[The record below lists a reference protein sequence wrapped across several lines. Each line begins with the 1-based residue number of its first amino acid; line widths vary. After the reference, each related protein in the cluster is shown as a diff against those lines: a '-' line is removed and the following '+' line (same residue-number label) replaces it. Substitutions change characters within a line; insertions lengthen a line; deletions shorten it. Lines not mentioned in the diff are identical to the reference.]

1 MGRGGTVT
9 LLQQALRPGTGT
21 EYEAARR
28 EERLG
33 MQEAEVRQTNG
44 RCVVASALGLAEI
57 VHNLWQ
63 ILQPSHAWLKAG
75 RCIDIYTGTVLLAS
89 MLPRAMLQ
97 RIACSLRTIA
107 AILSVRRQGHD

>member
-57 VHNLWQ
+57 VHNEDLE
-63 ILQPSHAWLKAG
+63 IFGKF
-75 RCIDIYTGTVLLAS
+75 CNLAT
-89 MLPRAMLQ
+89 L
-97 RIACSLRTIA
+97 
-107 AILSVRRQGHD
+107 G